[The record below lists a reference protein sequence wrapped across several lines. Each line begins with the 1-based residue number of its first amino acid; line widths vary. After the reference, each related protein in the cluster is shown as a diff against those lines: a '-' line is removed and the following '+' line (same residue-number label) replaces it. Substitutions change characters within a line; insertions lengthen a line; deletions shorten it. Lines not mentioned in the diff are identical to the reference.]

1 MSKSDSQKDTD
12 GDRVMDDVDAC
23 AETPEGELVDEEG
36 YAVSQ
41 LGIEGINFM
50 RGELSGGST
59 DIIEIS
65 EGNDADIYRGLSSSE
80 DCSSSWYLRGSL
92 CDEAPY
98 VNDPNFSYRY
108 SEDAGATWGINGF
121 SDYGIL
127 VIDLGSE
134 QIINSMSVFQMFS
147 DGKTTHV
154 EAYAYS

>member
-12 GDRVMDDVDAC
+12 GDGVMDDVDAC

-59 DIIEIS
+59 DIIEIQVLNGATS
-65 EGNDADIYRGLSSSE
+65 YAGLHPSPIPQH
-80 DCSSSWYLRGSL
+80 CLGSGGPRAIL
-92 CDEAPY
+92 CDLAPT
-98 VNDPNFSYRY
+98 VNSPDFSYREN
-108 SEDAGATWGINGF
+108 SNTGATFYEGDPGTNGIGV
-121 SDYGIL
+121 L

-134 QIINSMSVFQMFS
+134 QIINPMSFL
-147 DGKTTHV
+147 
-154 EAYAYS
+154 